1 MISVRKMNEKP
12 RGFVLCWNMK
22 NLLTPERIFPVDDA
36 LTAIAFGR
44 TRHNVLAVGTARGK
58 VLGFNV
64 TQPSLQKPIFDADTK
79 LQSQT
84 EKKATAEP
92 QTSKSFLGFNL
103 CWYLAIFNREFQRF
117 VSSTKFTNIVN

>member
-1 MISVRKMNEKP
+1 M
-12 RGFVLCWNMK
+12 
-22 NLLTPERIFPVDDA
+22 DDA

-92 QTSKSFLGFNL
+92 QTSKGFYLVSTYVAISQFLTERVPTF
-103 CWYLAIFNREFQRF
+103 
-117 VSSTKFTNIVN
+117 